1 MDLAPPG
8 EVGDIRAAVVTVSPH
23 HGRPM
28 QPPAAFAWLH
38 ERMPAA
44 GVAPVE
50 FPISI
55 PLAGGDWLNVSARF
69 QRPGIQAPP
78 APLGATLLS
87 RALVMAALWYGL
99 GRTTRPL
106 RQLAAAAEG
115 FGIDA
120 HAPEMPRHGPPEV
133 RALSD
138 ALGRMYARLTAMIGD
153 RTRMLPLRP
162 SRGWR
167 GSDRTN

>member
-8 EVGDIRAAVVTVSPH
+8 EVGGIRAAVATVSAYN
-23 HGRPM
+23 GRPM
-28 QPPAAFAWLH
+28 EPPAAFAWLH
-38 ERMPAA
+38 ERMRAA

-50 FPISI
+50 FRISI
-55 PLAGGDWLNVSARF
+55 PLTGGDWLNVSARF

-99 GRTTRPL
+99 GRITRPL
-106 RQLAAAAEG
+106 RQLAAAADG

-120 HAPEMPRHGPPEV
+120 PAPETPRHGQREV

-138 ALGRMYARLTAMIGD
+138 ALLRM
-153 RTRMLPLRP
+153 
-162 SRGWR
+162 
-167 GSDRTN
+167 